1 MSVERALFG
10 ASEPGTVEL
19 KDYVGSP
26 STVLIKKPHAPHL
39 PSWLK
44 HKSKAAAA
52 PAEEEPAAEAPAAAP
67 AAEGSG

>member
-10 ASEPGTVEL
+10 ASGTVEL

-44 HKSKAAAA
+44 HKSKAPAA
-52 PAEEEPAAEAPAAAP
+52 PAEEEEPATEAPVATPP